1 MKSFLK
7 PILLGCALLTTMP
20 VWAQDT
26 TATNDL
32 LAHVPRQAIRF
43 SPLHLLS
50 FYPTLQFSV
59 EQRLY
64 RQLTLVGEYGQ
75 VLNYSNSNKYS
86 NKRGY
91 KAKGEL
97 RYYITQYKRLT
108 VYAAGEYYWNAIRFD
123 RWAQRREYF
132 DQYPIL
138 VKFPYMVTNNEYGV
152 ALKGGFLIQMP
163 HKMFFDFNVGLR
175 MRVIDYDKPVL
186 DMDERDAR
194 DDGRG
199 GLEPEEDDRTVPGIV
214 VGVRFGYRFR

>member
-32 LAHVPRQAIRF
+32 LTHVPRQAIRI

-50 FYPTLQFSV
+50 FYPTIQFSV

-64 RQLTLVGEYGQ
+64 QQVTLTAEYGH
-75 VLNYSNSNKYS
+75 VLNYTNANRYS

-91 KAKGEL
+91 KAKAEL

-108 VYAAGEYYWNAIRFD
+108 VYAAGEYYWHAIRFD

-138 VKFPYMVTNNEYGV
+138 VKFPYLVTNNEHGF
-152 ALKGGFLIQMP
+152 ALKGGFHVNMA
-163 HKMFFDFNVGLR
+163 HNTFFDFNVGLR
-175 MRVIDYDKPVL
+175 MRVIDYDRPAL
-186 DMDERDAR
+186 GWDEQDAR

-199 GLEPEEDDRTVPGIV
+199 LEPEENDRTVPGIV